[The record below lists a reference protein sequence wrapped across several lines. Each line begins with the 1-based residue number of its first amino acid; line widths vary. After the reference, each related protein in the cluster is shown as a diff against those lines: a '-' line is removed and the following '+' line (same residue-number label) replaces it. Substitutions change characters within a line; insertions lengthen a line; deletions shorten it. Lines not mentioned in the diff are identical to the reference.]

1 LRDDGGRN
9 GDEEGTKLRLPG
21 QLESIVLF
29 TTYLFHCVL
38 IHFFIFV
45 PPLFRRTPRVLE
57 KTLETKNARLATAFA
72 RATLRDAR
80 ARDARGVF

>member
-1 LRDDGGRN
+1 MNPFPLVWHV
-9 GDEEGTKLRLPG
+9 
-21 QLESIVLF
+21 I
-29 TTYLFHCVL
+29 
-38 IHFFIFV
+38 IFV
-45 PPLFRRTPRVLE
+45 PLIFRRTPRVME

>member
-1 LRDDGGRN
+1 MNPFPLVWHV
-9 GDEEGTKLRLPG
+9 
-21 QLESIVLF
+21 I
-29 TTYLFHCVL
+29 
-38 IHFFIFV
+38 IFV
-45 PPLFRRTPRVLE
+45 PFIFRRTPRVRE

>member
-1 LRDDGGRN
+1 
-9 GDEEGTKLRLPG
+9 
-21 QLESIVLF
+21 
-29 TTYLFHCVL
+29 L

-72 RATLRDAR
+72 RATLRDAH